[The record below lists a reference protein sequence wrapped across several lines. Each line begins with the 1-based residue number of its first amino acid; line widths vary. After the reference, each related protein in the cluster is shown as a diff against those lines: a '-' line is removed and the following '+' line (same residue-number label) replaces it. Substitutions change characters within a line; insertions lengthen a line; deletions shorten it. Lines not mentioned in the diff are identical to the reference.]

1 MTVARRTPMK
11 YPISTGHAAR
21 LLDTTEP
28 RIAELVRRGRVKPA
42 PPVTA
47 GRRLW
52 DRAHVMQ
59 AAQQLGLL
67 TRSLM
72 ERLDRELDKPDIS
85 DELDTD
91 EPQL

>member
-1 MTVARRTPMK
+1 MK

-28 RIAELVRRGRVKPA
+28 RLAELVRRGRVKPA
-42 PPVTA
+42 PPITA

-52 DRAHVMQ
+52 ERAHVMQ
-59 AAQQLGLL
+59 AAQRLGLL

-72 ERLDRELDKPDIS
+72 ERLDGERGKHDSS
-85 DELDTD
+85 DERGTD
-91 EPQL
+91 GSQL